1 MVKLCSGCHE
11 VERSAAMHMD
21 RDGWKNVVDKMVALG
36 AKGTAQEITAT
47 IDYLARTLPAEEI
60 PRLNVNTATQIE
72 FESRLSLKRSEA
84 AALMQYRE
92 KNGPFKSIAD
102 LKKVPGSTRRRSK
115 LKRTPSRSSGCAR
128 IQFRKRRGP
137 GWSKIQPTFNN
148 IRGFGGT
155 TWSNGVAF

>member
-1 MVKLCSGCHE
+1 MKSMLFAFALLLPAAAQAQFPDGPGKTEMVKLCSGCHE

-102 LKKVPGSTRRRSK
+102 LKKVPGID
-115 LKRTPSRSSGCAR
+115 AA
-128 IQFRKRRGP
+128 
-137 GWSKIQPTFNN
+137 KIEAKKDTITF
-148 IRGFGGT
+148 
-155 TWSNGVAF
+155 